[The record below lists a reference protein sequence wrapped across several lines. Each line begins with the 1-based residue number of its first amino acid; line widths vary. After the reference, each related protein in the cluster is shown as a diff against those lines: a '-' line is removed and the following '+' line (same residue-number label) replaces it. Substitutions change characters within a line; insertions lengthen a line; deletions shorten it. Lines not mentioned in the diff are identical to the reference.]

1 MSSRRRSSLLYQSSG
16 ANTPSRED
24 SKKTSL
30 SDVKS
35 ETSESHEDLLAR
47 INSQSTLCDE
57 ISQGDQIHQTTLELN
72 FYYGIVKRH
81 LLRYQSPTT
90 GLFPATSA
98 DKKVGSIRDSIYGCM
113 ATWSLHQAYKKIN
126 NDQGKCYEL
135 GQSTVLG
142 LQGILSCWMRQ
153 SNRLEAFKK
162 NQSPEN
168 ALHVKFDLCT
178 GFEVVSTN
186 EYGHLQLDVVSL
198 YLLFLV
204 QAIASGLQVVG
215 SKHEVAF
222 IQNLAFYVERAYRTP
237 DFGMWER
244 GSVYND
250 GTSEVHASS
259 IGLAKAALEAIN
271 GFNLFGENG
280 ASWSVV
286 YVDIDAHNRNRSIF
300 ETLLPRESAS
310 KEADAALLFSISF
323 PAFATHD
330 GEIYAKCK
338 ANILNHLQGSWGF
351 KRFSRDGFGCVLE
364 PKDQHHYVNGMTQK
378 FEGVESEW
386 PIFHA
391 MMIID
396 GVFKNLDNQVDT
408 HQRAL
413 KRLIKYTEKGDPILP
428 MHYFVPMD
436 AIPDE
441 KANAGSQY
449 RYPSTE
455 GSSAS
460 NIFIWGQSMMLM
472 ADLLTSQLISVTD
485 LDPIRRHLPSAT
497 RPKTGGRYST
507 FEVRNRFSDF

>member
-1 MSSRRRSSLLYQSSG
+1 
-16 ANTPSRED
+16 
-24 SKKTSL
+24 
-30 SDVKS
+30 
-35 ETSESHEDLLAR
+35 
-47 INSQSTLCDE
+47 
-57 ISQGDQIHQTTLELN
+57 
-72 FYYGIVKRH
+72 
-81 LLRYQSPTT
+81 
-90 GLFPATSA
+90 
-98 DKKVGSIRDSIYGCM
+98 
-113 ATWSLHQAYKKIN
+113 
-126 NDQGKCYEL
+126 
-135 GQSTVLG
+135 
-142 LQGILSCWMRQ
+142 MRQ
-153 SNRLEAFKK
+153 SHRLEAFKQ
-162 NQSPEN
+162 NQSAEN
-168 ALHVKFDLCT
+168 ALHVKFDLFT

-330 GEIYAKCK
+330 EELYKKTKG
-338 ANILNHLQGSWGF
+338 NIVSHLQGDWGF

-364 PKDQHHYVNGMTQK
+364 PKDKNGLTQK

-396 GVFKNLDNQVDT
+396 GVFKTQDQQVDK
-408 HQRAL
+408 HQRSL
-413 KRLIKYTEKGDPILP
+413 KRLIKYTEKGDPVLP
-428 MHYFVPMD
+428 MHYYVPLD
-436 AIPDE
+436 AILDE
-441 KANAGSQY
+441 KSNKGSQY
-449 RYPSTE
+449 RYASPE

-460 NIFIWGQSMMLM
+460 NIFIWGQSMMII
-472 ADLLTSQLISVTD
+472 ADLLTSHLISMTD

-507 FEVRNRFSDF
+507 FEVCNL